1 MHRVLHECWHAGALS
16 GGRLSLLF
24 LGEGRLRRPCRLSQV
39 SPGLPRK
46 AKLAKEVE
54 GGRNLCFR
62 KPVTGVL
69 LKEVAFEQRRLVK
82 PCVPNT
88 SQSTR
93 KGMKIGGSRR
103 GMVAAGHRHGTDVSR
118 TSCHFPDSPGWPCS
132 ECLATKITQNSIW
145 CPYSPQKMC

>member
-1 MHRVLHECWHAGALS
+1 MLACRSSQWWKTEPALP
-16 GGRLSLLF
+16 R
-24 LGEGRLRRPCRLSQV
+24 EGRLRRPCRLSQV

-88 SQSTR
+88 S
-93 KGMKIGGSRR
+93 
-103 GMVAAGHRHGTDVSR
+103 
-118 TSCHFPDSPGWPCS
+118 
-132 ECLATKITQNSIW
+132 
-145 CPYSPQKMC
+145 